1 MVQRS
6 KGSIRSE
13 YKGGKMMNN
22 IKFGFSWIGLI
33 VFLLPMLINIVY
45 VILPPKN
52 APTTQQET
60 NKILEII
67 EQSTRMLYMLAIVF
81 LVSKEKVD
89 FTSAWM
95 FIGLIFLI
103 LYYMVWFRYF
113 LGGRDVDLLGK
124 KFLFVPMPLAVFP
137 VIYFIFE
144 AIWLNNYIAVL
155 FMLIFGIAHNII
167 SYNAFS

>member
-22 IKFGFSWIGLI
+22 IKLGFSWIGLI
-33 VFLLPMLINIVY
+33 VFLLPMLINILY

-81 LVSKEKVD
+81 K
-89 FTSAWM
+89 
-95 FIGLIFLI
+95 
-103 LYYMVWFRYF
+103 YF
-113 LGGRDVDLLGK
+113 LLFLYNVSPIYYNTYKSTYKYISNKIALN
-124 KFLFVPMPLAVFP
+124 KFYLKLFNWSIV
-137 VIYFIFE
+137 
-144 AIWLNNYIAVL
+144 
-155 FMLIFGIAHNII
+155 
-167 SYNAFS
+167 